1 MVIRF
6 IQKQMIYLAANLGD
20 FLFIDLVV
28 FYGGYVTIPFSQLTK
43 TILKV
48 YLMFTESK
56 PHTLQDPKP
65 YCNHLGAIQ
74 TYLNKP

>member
-1 MVIRF
+1 
-6 IQKQMIYLAANLGD
+6 MIYLAANLGD
-20 FLFIDLVV
+20 FLFIDLMV
-28 FYGGYVTIPFSQLTK
+28 FYGYVPIPFK
-43 TILKV
+43 INKNILKT